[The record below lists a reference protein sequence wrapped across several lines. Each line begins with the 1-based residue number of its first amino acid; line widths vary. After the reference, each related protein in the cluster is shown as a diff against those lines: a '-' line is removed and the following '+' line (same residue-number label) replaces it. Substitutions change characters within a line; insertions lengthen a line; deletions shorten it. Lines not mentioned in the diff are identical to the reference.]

1 MHSANTHRHQRVS
14 VLPLPAAAI
23 PAAPGFDEGRAFV
36 STDDGI
42 REEEEEVDSWLLLT
56 EDSDSNCTNSTAT
69 ANNNSHKKMVFCD
82 VD

>member
-1 MHSANTHRHQRVS
+1 VS
-14 VLPLPAAAI
+14 VLPLSAAVSSKKNFQLLLFQQ
-23 PAAPGFDEGRAFV
+23 PLVLMREAFV
-36 STDDGI
+36 CTDGT